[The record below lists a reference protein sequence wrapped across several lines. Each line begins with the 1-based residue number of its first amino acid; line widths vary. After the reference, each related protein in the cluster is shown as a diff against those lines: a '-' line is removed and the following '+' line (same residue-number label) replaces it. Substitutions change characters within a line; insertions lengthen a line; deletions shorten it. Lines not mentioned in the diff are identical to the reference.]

1 VPRESLNPA
10 GLSEPTGYTHVI
22 VVSPGKLVYISG
34 QVSLNANSEVVGE
47 GDLRA
52 QATQVYANLKTALAA
67 VGASFNEVV
76 KLNTYVVN
84 LQPEH
89 AAILREVRQTQIP
102 QAPPPASTLV
112 GVTGLAR
119 KEFMIE
125 VEAVAVVK

>member
-1 VPRESLNPA
+1 MIRESLNPV
-10 GLSEPTGYTHVI
+10 GLSAPTGYTHVV

-34 QVSLNANSEVVGE
+34 QVSLNAKGEVVGE

-52 QATQVYANLKTALAA
+52 QAAQVYANLKTALAA
-67 VGASFNEVV
+67 VGGSFNEVV

-89 AAILREVRQTQIP
+89 AAILREVRQSQLP

-112 GVTGLAR
+112 GVTALAR